1 MTQESSDSETHLG
14 AMLKTIRMSYT
25 FSPKAGFYN
34 LNNQELPAYGTMYLY
49 RGVTWRLHIK

>member
-25 FSPKAGFYN
+25 FSPKAGFDN
-34 LNNQELPAYGTMYLY
+34 LNYQALSASSTNVLQL
-49 RGVTWRLHIK
+49 I

>member
-34 LNNQELPAYGTMYLY
+34 LNNQELPAYGTNVLQ
-49 RGVTWRLHIK
+49 II